1 MQRDALPIH
10 ELRDA
15 LRNTLASASRVILQ
29 APTGSGKSTQIPQFI
44 LDDALA
50 PNGEILV
57 LQPRRLP
64 TRMLAQRVASERHQR
79 LGDEVGY
86 QIRMD
91 RVASERTRIRFI
103 TEGILLRMMLSDPFL
118 EGISCIVFDEFHERH
133 LHGDISLARA
143 VALQEELRPD
153 LKLVVMSATL
163 DTKTLEQY
171 LAPCHIL
178 QSDGRMY
185 PVDIRYLSS
194 LRSDAAVWDLAAHAF
209 EEFAAKGTG
218 DVLVFMPGSYE
229 INRTIEALTHSPSA
243 KSCAILPLHGELP
256 PDVQD
261 AAVNPHP
268 RRKIIVST
276 NVAETSLTIDGV
288 CWVIDS
294 GLARIARFDPYRGIN
309 TLYVERI
316 SRAAADQRA
325 GRAGRTAPGTCI
337 RLWTERDH
345 DQRPARELPEVRR
358 MDLAEVLLNL
368 KAAGFID
375 PTAFRWIEPPDP
387 KALENAV
394 RLLTDLAALQPD
406 GSLSELGKRMLPF
419 PAHPRYAKLLLAAAD
434 LSCVRDAA
442 AIAALTQG
450 RPLLQRGLPRDAERQ
465 RNAILGEETRSD
477 LLYQLR
483 ALRFAEQNRFDLNT
497 LRPLGIHAGAAREAA
512 ALAKQFLQLASNEG
526 LPTESN
532 SASND
537 ENIARCL
544 LAAFP
549 DQVGFRNDPNIR
561 RCNLVHNRRG
571 SLAKDCTLEPTG
583 LFIAS
588 EIRETET
595 RSADREV
602 LLGMVT
608 LIEEPWIREM
618 FPEHL
623 VEVNQAL
630 FDPSQRRVI
639 ARKELRFIDLV
650 LRTKDSDTV
659 TESDAARLL
668 AIEVESGRCPL
679 KQWDDGVESW
689 IQRVNLAAD
698 QFPEWQIPAIHPDDR
713 TALIEQ
719 ICLGASSYREIKERE
734 VWPVIRSWL
743 SSTQNAALDR
753 LFPERLE
760 MPNGRKFKIQY
771 TGPHSPCI
779 AVRIQ
784 DLFGVKGELRIADQR
799 IPLVIQVLAPNQ
811 RPIQVTRDLTTF
823 WRESYPKIRAE
834 LSRKYPKH
842 DWRENPI
849 G

>member
-1 MQRDALPIH
+1 MSPDSLPIH

-15 LRNTLASASRVILQ
+15 FRETLTSHSRVILQ

-44 LDDALA
+44 LDDHLA
-50 PNGEILV
+50 GTGEILV

-64 TRMLAQRVASERHQR
+64 TRMLAQRVASERRQH

-118 EGISCIVFDEFHERH
+118 EGVGCIVFDEFHERH

-143 VALQEELRPD
+143 VALQDDLRPD

-163 DTKTLEQY
+163 DTKTLENY
-171 LAPCHIL
+171 LAPCRVL
-178 QSDGRMY
+178 QSDGRMF

-194 LRSDAAVWDLAAHAF
+194 TRAEVPIWDMAARAF
-209 EEFAAKGTG
+209 EEYAGSQSG

-229 INRTIEALTHSPSA
+229 INRTIEALSHSSA
-243 KSCAILPLHGELP
+243 AKGCVILPLHGELP
-256 PDVQD
+256 PDIQD
-261 AAVNPHP
+261 AAVNPNA

-288 CWVIDS
+288 RWVIDS

-309 TLYVERI
+309 TLYVEQI
-316 SRAAADQRA
+316 SRAASDQRA
-325 GRAGRTAPGTCI
+325 GRAGRTAAGTCI

-345 DQRPARELPEVRR
+345 DQRAPRELPEIRR
-358 MDLAEVLLNL
+358 LDLAEVLLNL
-368 KAAGFID
+368 KAAGFND
-375 PTAFRWIEPPDP
+375 PSTFRWIEPPDP
-387 KALENAV
+387 KALDNAV
-394 RLLTDLAALQPD
+394 RLLSDLAALESD
-406 GSLSELGKRMLPF
+406 GSLSETGRRMLPF
-419 PAHPRYAKLLLAAAD
+419 PVHPRYAKLLLTAAD
-434 LSCVRDAA
+434 LSCVPDAA

-450 RPLLQRGLPRDAERQ
+450 RPLLQRGLPRDVERL
-465 RNAILGEETRSD
+465 RDSTLGEETQSD

-483 ALRFAEQNRFDLNT
+483 ALRFAEQHRFDIST
-497 LRPLGIHAGAAREAA
+497 LRPLGIHAGAAREAS

-526 LPTESN
+526 LSTGKTTN
-532 SASND
+532 STQS
-537 ENIARCL
+537 IPRCL

-549 DQVGFRNDPNIR
+549 DQVGIRNDPNIR
-561 RCNLVHNRRG
+561 RCHLVHNRRG
-571 SLAKDCTLEPTG
+571 TLSKESSVEPTG

-595 RSADREV
+595 RAADREV

-608 LIEEPWIREM
+608 LIEEEWLREM
-618 FPEHL
+618 FPGHL
-623 VEVNQAL
+623 METTQAL
-630 FDPSQRRVI
+630 FDSTQRRVI
-639 ARKELRFIDLV
+639 ARRETRFIDLT
-650 LRTKDSDTV
+650 LRSKDSDAV
-659 TESDAARLL
+659 PENEAARLL
-668 AIEVESGRCPL
+668 AIEVESGRCVM
-679 KQWDDGVESW
+679 KAWDDAVEAW

-698 QFPEWQIPAIHPDDR
+698 QFPEWQIPAITPEDR

-719 ICLGASSYREIKERE
+719 ICFGATSYREIKERD
-734 VWPVIRSWL
+734 VWPTLRTWL
-743 SSTQNAALDR
+743 SAAQNHTMEQ

-771 TGPHSPCI
+771 SGPNTPSV

-784 DLFGVKGELRIADQR
+784 DLFGVKGELRIANNR
-799 IPLVIQVLAPNQ
+799 IPLVIQVLAPSQ
-811 RPIQVTRDLTTF
+811 RPIQITRDLTTF

-842 DWRENPI
+842 DWRENPL

>member
-1 MQRDALPIH
+1 MSPDSLPIH
-10 ELRDA
+10 ELRA
-15 LRNTLASASRVILQ
+15 SLRDTLSSHSRVILQ

-44 LDDALA
+44 LDDQLA
-50 PNGEILV
+50 GTGEILV

-64 TRMLAQRVASERHQR
+64 TRMLAQRVASERRQR

-118 EGISCIVFDEFHERH
+118 EGVGCIVFDEFHERH

-143 VALQEELRPD
+143 VALQEALRPD

-171 LAPCHIL
+171 LTPCRVL
-178 QSDGRMY
+178 QSDGRMF
-185 PVDIRYLSS
+185 PVDVKYLSS
-194 LRSDAAVWDLAAHAF
+194 TRAEVPIWETATRAF
-209 EEFAAKGTG
+209 EEYASTHSG

-229 INRTIEALTHSPSA
+229 INRTIEALSHSSAA
-243 KSCAILPLHGELP
+243 KSCVILPLHGELP
-256 PDVQD
+256 PDAQD
-261 AAVNPHP
+261 AAVNPNS

-288 CWVIDS
+288 RWVIDS

-325 GRAGRTAPGTCI
+325 GRAGRTASGTCI

-345 DQRPARELPEVRR
+345 DQRAPREMPEVRR
-358 MDLAEVLLNL
+358 LDLAEVLLNL
-368 KAAGFID
+368 KAAGFND
-375 PTAFRWIEPPDP
+375 SSTFRWIEPPDP
-387 KALENAV
+387 KAIENAV
-394 RLLTDLAALQPD
+394 RLLSDLAALEPD
-406 GSLSELGKRMLPF
+406 GSLSDTGKRMLPF
-419 PAHPRYAKLLLAAAD
+419 PVHPRYAKLLLTAAD
-434 LSCVRDAA
+434 LECVPDAA

-450 RPLLQRGLPRDAERQ
+450 RPLLQRGLSRDTERN
-465 RNAILGEETRSD
+465 RDAILGEETRSD

-483 ALRFAEQNRFDLNT
+483 ALRFAEQCRFDITT
-497 LRPLGIHAGAAREAA
+497 LRPLGIHAGAAREAS
-512 ALAKQFLQLASNEG
+512 ALAKQFLHLAANEG
-526 LPTESN
+526 LPKRAAN
-532 SASND
+532 SSD
-537 ENIARCL
+537 QSIARCL

-549 DQVGFRNDPNIR
+549 DQVGVRHDPNIR
-561 RCNLVHNRRG
+561 RCNLVHHRRG
-571 SLAKDCTLEPTG
+571 TLAKDCALEPVG

-595 RSADREV
+595 RTADREV
-602 LLGMVT
+602 LLGMIT
-608 LIEEPWIREM
+608 IIDEAWLREM
-618 FPEHL
+618 FPRHL
-623 VEVNQAL
+623 VEETRAI
-630 FDPSQRRVI
+630 FDSVQRRVI
-639 ARKELRFIDLV
+639 ARRETRFIDLT
-650 LRTKDSDTV
+650 LRSKDSDNV
-659 TESDAARLL
+659 PESEAARLL
-668 AIEVESGRCPL
+668 AVEVESGRCVM
-679 KQWDDGVESW
+679 KAWDDAVEAW
-689 IQRVNLAAD
+689 IQRVNLAAE
-698 QFPEWQIPAIHPDDR
+698 QFPEWQIPAITPDDR

-719 ICLGASSYREIKERE
+719 ICFGATSYREIKERD
-734 VWPVIRSWL
+734 VWPTLRMWL
-743 SSTQNAALDR
+743 SPAQNHTIDQ

-771 TGPHSPCI
+771 TGPNSPSI

-784 DLFGVKGELRIADQR
+784 DLFGVKGELRIANNR
-799 IPLVIQVLAPNQ
+799 IPLVIQVLAPSQ

-823 WRESYPKIRAE
+823 WKESYPKLRTE

-842 DWRENPI
+842 DWRENPL